1 MLWRTLGIVEASSS
15 GGIDTKFSPMV
26 VYAMNSLLE
35 FILHSFCIISIS
47 AAVVVVVVPSESEK
61 IMAVVMIVLR
71 FKFFVG
77 KTEK

>member
-1 MLWRTLGIVEASSS
+1 MENVVGIVEASSS

-47 AAVVVVVVPSESEK
+47 AVVVVVVPSESEYV
-61 IMAVVMIVLR
+61 IAVG
-71 FKFFVG
+71 FVI
-77 KTEK
+77 